1 MTLPR
6 KGSRRVRVGDTEY
19 AWRIR
24 KKPTYSQATRQ
35 TPMRLAVQACTTG
48 PHSVL
53 VVDLKVSRPDNW
65 VSPHQTSVTP
75 AVVRDIVD
83 LALAAGWAPLRA
95 GPPFAF
101 DYPLIRDG
109 ARPLLTRRG

>member
-19 AWRIR
+19 AWHIR
-24 KKPTYSQATRQ
+24 EKPTSSQATRQ

-53 VVDLKVSRPDNW
+53 VVDLKVSRPDNSI
-65 VSPHQTSVTP
+65 SPHQTAVTP
-75 AVVRDIVD
+75 AVVRDIVAQ
-83 LALAAGWAPLRA
+83 ALVAGWVPLRA
-95 GPPFAF
+95 GPPFEF
-101 DYPLIRDG
+101 NYPLIQDR
-109 ARPLLTRRG
+109 L